1 MNDKK
6 HGNGKF
12 IDQNGN
18 LIKEYKKIE
27 VEKENW
33 FWTSFKKSLN
43 FKIIYIYLI
52 MNKIINDNLLLYIK
66 YF

>member
-6 HGNGKF
+6 YGNGKF

-27 VEKENW
+27 GEKEN
-33 FWTSFKKSLN
+33 
-43 FKIIYIYLI
+43 
-52 MNKIINDNLLLYIK
+52 
-66 YF
+66 

>member
-27 VEKENW
+27 GEKEN
-33 FWTSFKKSLN
+33 
-43 FKIIYIYLI
+43 
-52 MNKIINDNLLLYIK
+52 
-66 YF
+66 